1 MVTILGKSLYI
12 IDMWPLRE
20 ENKNAF
26 PKCFQNFPNTV
37 GIIDCTEG
45 AIEKTSLAKAQ
56 AQIYSNYKSKNTWKV
71 LICVTSYGTVSFVF
85 ICGCASEQY
94 IKRLAVLWRKL
105 TPEIH

>member
-71 LICVTSYGTVSFVF
+71 LICVTSYGTVSSVF

>member
-37 GIIDCTEG
+37 GTIDCTEG

-56 AQIYSNYKSKNTWKV
+56 AQIYSNCKSKNTWKV